1 MRAARPLI
9 ALSVRLWASMVIA
22 ACAIDRLTAHASWRA
37 SSREGLRL
45 VAMRLDKVRLILLAL
60 LVLFLAL
67 VWYDGGREPQR
78 LIEQPVELPEG
89 YP

>member
-1 MRAARPLI
+1 MRP
-9 ALSVRLWASMVIA
+9 
-22 ACAIDRLTAHASWRA
+22 
-37 SSREGLRL
+37 
-45 VAMRLDKVRLILLAL
+45 DKVRLVMLAL

-89 YP
+89 VK